1 MADSPMWEPGR
12 RVHVITWRFYK
23 IVRQIKGSRIRPK
36 FVLIFQ
42 ASDAAVEYCQFVG
55 TNVLLLRLEIVKL
68 L

>member
-1 MADSPMWEPGR
+1 MLGR
-12 RVHVITWRFYK
+12 SKVPASAPR
-23 IVRQIKGSRIRPK
+23 